1 MIMLFSHTID
11 LTKDFLHLSTR
22 SFNGGISVALPLP
35 ALNVTIHLV
44 IPALLL
50 LRVVAELANVSFGP
64 GFVDKLQAASFAHAV
79 FFVALLTEVPP
90 APVAACPASLVK
102 VTHGSMVSRV
112 NERLSG
118 E

>member
-102 VTHGSMVSRV
+102 VAHGSRVSRV
-112 NERLSG
+112 GKRLSG

>member
-1 MIMLFSHTID
+1 MLFSHTID

-22 SFNGGISVALPLP
+22 SLDGGISVALPLP
-35 ALNVTIHLV
+35 ALNVTVHLV
-44 IPALLL
+44 IPALLF
-50 LRVVAELANVSFGP
+50 LRVVTELANVSLGL

-90 APVAACPASLVK
+90 APVAAYPAGLVK
-102 VTHGSMVSRV
+102 VAHGSMVSSV
-112 NERLSG
+112 DERLSG